1 VTQPK
6 LNSTTFARQKKSLMR
21 FLKLALISFIILF
34 AVITAIGLM
43 FPSTVSVSRA
53 IEVSAPKDTI
63 YKYLSDIK
71 YWKLW
76 MMSAD
81 TNTIT
86 FESAKTAGTGTVAKI
101 GTGEVTITRTTS
113 DSIYT
118 VWKSEKGNVQN
129 SGFTI
134 LPHLK
139 DSGFTV
145 QWYFQQK
152 LNWYPWERFASLAN
166 DKILGPVMEQGFD
179 KLKKILNPK
188 K

>member
-1 VTQPK
+1 
-6 LNSTTFARQKKSLMR
+6 MR
-21 FLKLALISFIILF
+21 FLKLAVISFIILF
-34 AVITAIGLM
+34 AVITVIGLL

-53 IEVSAPKDTI
+53 IEVAAPKDTI

-76 MMSAD
+76 MEGAD

-86 FESAKTAGTGTVAKI
+86 FESARTAGTGAVAKI
-101 GTGEVTITRTTS
+101 GTGEVTITHTTP

-118 VWKSEKGNVQN
+118 IWKSAEGNIQN

-152 LNWYPWERFASLAN
+152 LNWYPWERFASLGN
-166 DKILGPVMEQGFD
+166 DKILGPVMEQSFD
-179 KLKKILNPK
+179 RLKKILETK

>member
-1 VTQPK
+1 
-6 LNSTTFARQKKSLMR
+6 MR

-179 KLKKILNPK
+179 KLKKTLNSK

>member
-1 VTQPK
+1 
-6 LNSTTFARQKKSLMR
+6 MR

-34 AVITAIGLM
+34 TVITAIGLF

-53 IEVSAPKDTI
+53 IEVSAPKETI

-76 MMSAD
+76 MVSTD
-81 TNTIT
+81 TNMIT
-86 FESAKTAGTGTVAKI
+86 FESAKTAGTGAVAKI
-101 GTGEVTITRTTS
+101 GTGEVTMTRTTQ

-118 VWKSEKGNVQN
+118 IWKSAKGNIQN
-129 SGFTI
+129 SAFTI
-134 LPHLK
+134 IHHLK

-166 DKILGPVMEQGFD
+166 DKILGPVMEQSFD
-179 KLKKILNPK
+179 KLKKILDVK